1 MKKINYLASLILAA
15 LVLSSCGGLNKMQQ
29 NASDISYNVVPEI
42 LETHAGEVEVTI
54 TGTFPE
60 KYFNKKATVEAIPVL
75 VYDGGETAFESVT
88 LQGESVE
95 ENNEVINFA
104 GDKFTYNAKVPF
116 VKEMRVS
123 ELMLRAKASVKD
135 KSVDFDPVKLADGV
149 ITTPT
154 YVKKDGAPIMMKD
167 NFKRVIP
174 KSQMADIHYLI
185 NVANVRGSELR
196 AEDIEAL
203 KDFIKKANEAGNME
217 FSGTSISAYAS
228 PDGEYDFN
236 DKLSQKRSVSAE
248 TFLSRELKRAQVEKA
263 QAEGFIAQKATPE
276 DWEGFQELMEKSTIE
291 DKDLI
296 LRVLSMHSDPVVRER
311 EVKNI
316 SAAYKI
322 IADDILPQLRRSKIS
337 VNVDLIGFSDEEILE
352 YLESNPDTLGLEECL
367 FGATLAG
374 KDLDKML
381 AFYQLAV
388 EKNSDCIR
396 AHNNVG
402 YTYMHMDKVA
412 EAKAA
417 FEKAKAIKDI
427 DVVKNNL
434 GYVALMEGD
443 LEGAKTLFTSLEKP
457 TKESNYGL
465 GIISIVEGKYQE
477 AINYMGTDPTFNLA
491 LAKLLNG
498 DAAGAKTTIDAVD
511 ADNAWVYYL
520 RAIVGARTD
529 AEDYMFNNLR
539 SSVGKNA
546 DMKEMA
552 KTDLEFFKYF
562 ENDTFKSIVE

>member
-1 MKKINYLASLILAA
+1 MKTINYLASLILAV

-29 NASDISYNVVPEI
+29 NASDISYKVVPEI
-42 LETHAGEVEVTI
+42 LETHAGEVGVTI

-60 KYFNKKATVEAIPVL
+60 KYFNKKATVEATPVL

-95 ENNEVINFA
+95 ENNEVINYA
-104 GDKFTYNAKVPF
+104 GDKFTYTSKVPF
-116 VKEMRVS
+116 VEEMRVS
-123 ELMLRAKASVKD
+123 ELMLRATASMKD

-154 YVKKDGAPIMMKD
+154 YVQKKGVPIMMKD

-203 KDFIKKANEAGNME
+203 KDFIKKANEAENVE
-217 FSGTSISAYAS
+217 FSGTAISAYAS

-248 TFLSRELKRAQVEKA
+248 TFLSRELKRAQVEKV
-263 QAEGFIAQKATPE
+263 QEEGFIAKKATPE
-276 DWEGFQELMEKSTIE
+276 DWDGFKELMEKSTIE

-311 EVKNI
+311 EIKNI

-337 VNVDLIGFSDEEILE
+337 VDVEIVGFSDEEILE
-352 YLESNPDTLGLEECL
+352 YLASNPDTLGLEECL
-367 FGATLAG
+367 YGATLVG

-388 EKNSDCIR
+388 EKNPDCIR

-402 YTYMHMDKVA
+402 FTYMHMGKVA

-427 DVVKNNL
+427 DLVKNNL
-434 GYVALMEGD
+434 GYVALLEGD
-443 LEGAKTLFTSLEKP
+443 LDGAKTLFTSLEKP
-457 TKESNYGL
+457 TEESNFGL
-465 GIISIVEGKYQE
+465 GIISVVEGKYQE
-477 AINYMGTDPTFNLA
+477 AVNYMGTKPTFNLA

-511 ADNAWVYYL
+511 SDNEWVYYL
-520 RAIVGARTD
+520 RAIVGARTQ

-546 DMKEMA
+546 DMKEMT

>member
-1 MKKINYLASLILAA
+1 
-15 LVLSSCGGLNKMQQ
+15 MQQ
-29 NASDISYNVVPEI
+29 NASDISYKVVPEI

-60 KYFNKKATVEAIPVL
+60 KYFNKKATVEATPVL

-95 ENNEVINFA
+95 ENYEVINYT
-104 GDKFTYNAKVPF
+104 GDKFTYTSKVPF

-123 ELMLRAKASVKD
+123 ELMLRAKASMKD

-154 YVKKDGAPIMMKD
+154 YVQKKGVPIMMKD
-167 NFKRVIP
+167 NFKRIIP

-185 NVANVRGSELR
+185 NVANVRGSELK
-196 AEDIEAL
+196 AEDITAL
-203 KDFIKKANEAGNME
+203 KDFIKKANEAENMK
-217 FSGTSISAYAS
+217 FTGTAISAYAS

-236 DKLSQKRSVSAE
+236 DKLSQKRSVTAE
-248 TFLSRELKRAQVEKA
+248 TFIDRELKRAKVEEA
-263 QAEGFIAQKATPE
+263 TEPGFIGKQATPE
-276 DWEGFQELMEKSTIE
+276 DWEGFKELMEKSTIE

-311 EVKNI
+311 EIKNI

-322 IADDILPQLRRSKIS
+322 IADDILPQLRRSKIA
-337 VNVDLIGFSDEEILE
+337 VNVEVIGFSDEEIVE

-367 FGATLAG
+367 YGATLVG
-374 KDLDKML
+374 KDYDKML

-388 EKNSDCIR
+388 KKNPDCIR

-402 YTYMHMDKVA
+402 YTYMHMGKVA
-412 EAKAA
+412 EAKTA
-417 FEKAKAIKDI
+417 FEKAKALKDI
-427 DVVKNNL
+427 DIVKNNL
-434 GYVALMEGD
+434 GYVALLEGD

-457 TKESNYGL
+457 TEESNFGL

-477 AINYMGTDPTFNLA
+477 AVNYMGTKPTFNLA

-511 ADNAWVYYL
+511 SDNEWVYYL
-520 RAIVGARTD
+520 RAIVGARTG